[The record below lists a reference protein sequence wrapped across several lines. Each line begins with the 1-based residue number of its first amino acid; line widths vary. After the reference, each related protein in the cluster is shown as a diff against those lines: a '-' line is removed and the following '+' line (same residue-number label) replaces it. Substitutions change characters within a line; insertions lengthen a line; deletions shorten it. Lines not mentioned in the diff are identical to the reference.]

1 MLAGYEFLAA
11 IAAPLMAER
20 SGTIVTMDDTFKAE
34 RCTRQGVRIDFSD
47 FWHSN
52 RIEDKRAN
60 PLFVLLSKR
69 FDLEICEQPDFLIYS
84 CFGLNYIRHR
94 GTRIFYTG
102 ENIRPNYAACDWAI
116 GFDYSD
122 DPRFMRWPYYAL
134 ADRSS
139 LSLPRDGDALLND
152 KTNFCAFINSNG
164 KARTRMEFL
173 DKLSRYKR
181 VDCGGKVRNNL
192 GYRVV
197 DKSAFLKP
205 YKFTIAFE
213 NESYPGYT
221 TEKLADAL
229 QSNAVP
235 IYWGNPLVNRDFN
248 PDSFVN
254 AHDFRNLDEVVD
266 FVVEL
271 DRNDSLYKRYLSAPP
286 IAGNR
291 YTQYLDQNRILD
303 WFSYVFSSPK
313 PHPVA
318 RTIKGRIHAL
328 AHEPKRLLRQRRI
341 EQKKDLWNKKND
353 FSSGGA

>member
-1 MLAGYEFLAA
+1 
-11 IAAPLMAER
+11 MA
-20 SGTIVTMDDTFKAE
+20 DDTFKAE
-34 RCTRQGVRIDFSD
+34 TSMRQVVKIDFSD

-52 RIEDKRAN
+52 RIEDKCAN

-84 CFGLNYIRHR
+84 CFGLNYLRHR

-102 ENIRPNYAACDWAI
+102 ENKRPDYSACDWAI
-116 GFDYSD
+116 GFDHSD
-122 DPRFMRWPYYAL
+122 DPRFMRWPNYAL
-134 ADRSS
+134 GDRSS
-139 LSLPRDGDALLND
+139 LLLTRDGDALFD
-152 KTNFCAFINSNG
+152 AKQHFCAFINSNG
-164 KARTRMEFL
+164 KARVRMEFL

-181 VDCGGKVRNNL
+181 VDCGGKARNNL

-197 DKSAFLKP
+197 DKIAFLKS

-229 QSNAVP
+229 QGNAVP
-235 IYWGNPLVNRDFN
+235 IYWGNPLVSRDFN
-248 PDSFVN
+248 PESFVN

-271 DRNDSLYKRYLSAPP
+271 DKNDSLYKRYLSAPP

-291 YTQYLDQNRILD
+291 YTEYLDEERILN
-303 WFSYVFSSPK
+303 WFSYIFSLPNSR
-313 PHPVA
+313 PVA

-328 AHEPKRLLRQRRI
+328 AHEPKRMLRQRRI
-341 EQKKDLWNKKND
+341 EQKKDIWKKRNNL
-353 FSSGGA
+353 SNGRG